1 MIQLRTDLKS
11 RLLIRPIIVM
21 VVLMLN
27 GLFFN
32 VSAQSYE
39 EARNLALNGNRAKAR
54 QLCKAILAQ
63 GFNSDVALLLG
74 RTYAWDGKYD
84 STRIVLN
91 EVLAINPENMEAL
104 DAYADVE
111 YWSENYA
118 KAIEY
123 CDLALKKDPKNED
136 FLFKKAKILHSNEKY
151 EEAVVTLEELI
162 SINDSNAEALKKLQE
177 FRLDVLKNRIRVN
190 YTIDQFDQSF
200 NRDPW
205 QVVALSYGRKTKL
218 GSVIARVNMAKRF
231 GDTGFQYEMDAY
243 PKISEN
249 NYGYLNYGFSQSSVF
264 PENRIGAEWY
274 HNFPKS
280 FEGSVG
286 IRTLFFSS
294 SDVTIYTATLG
305 KYISNYW
312 ISLRSFVTPGSDG
325 TSVSGLF
332 QVRRYFSDP
341 ENYIGLRLGY
351 GVSPDENQNL
361 VDENLNSRLKLN
373 AMSVRLEFNHIIK
386 HVWIINPAAVL
397 GSEELNSGS
406 YSGYYTFDISITRL
420 F

>member
-1 MIQLRTDLKS
+1 MTHFKSDIQHKLLLRTF
-11 RLLIRPIIVM
+11 LLLAVIM
-21 VVLMLN
+21 FN
-27 GLFFN
+27 GLFSSVF
-32 VSAQSYE
+32 AQSYE
-39 EARNLALNGNRAKAR
+39 EARNLALNGERAKAR

-84 STRIVLN
+84 STRVILN
-91 EVLAINPENMEAL
+91 EVLAHNPENMEAL
-104 DAYADVE
+104 DAFADVE

-118 KAIEY
+118 KAVEY
-123 CDLALKKDPKNED
+123 CDLALRKDPKNEG
-136 FLFKKAKILHSNEKY
+136 FLFKKAKILHSSEKY
-151 EEAVVTLEELI
+151 EEAVASLEELI

-177 FRLDVLKNRIRVN
+177 YRLDVMKNRIKLN
-190 YTIDQFDQSF
+190 YTIDHFDKSF

-231 GDTGFQYEMDAY
+231 GDTGLQYEMDAY

-264 PENRIGAEWY
+264 PDHRFGAELF
-274 HNFPKS
+274 HSFPKA
-280 FEGSVG
+280 FEGSLG
-286 IRTLFFSS
+286 MRTLFFGS
-294 SDVTIYTATLG
+294 SDVTIYTGSVG

-312 ISLRSFVTPGSDG
+312 ISLRSYVTPGTTG
-325 TSVSGLF
+325 TSVSGQL
-332 QVRRYFSDP
+332 QMRRYFSDP

-351 GVSPDENQNL
+351 GVSPDDNQNL
-361 VDENLNSRLKLN
+361 VNSDSSSRLKLN
-373 AMSVRLEFNHIIK
+373 TRSIRLELNHIIN
-386 HVWIINPAAVL
+386 HVWIINPAAAW
-397 GSEELNSGS
+397 GSEELTSGNF
-406 YSGYYTFDISITRL
+406 SGYYTFDISITRL

>member
-1 MIQLRTDLKS
+1 M
-11 RLLIRPIIVM
+11 RPILVLAILM
-21 VVLMLN
+21 VN
-27 GLFFN
+27 GLLFN

-39 EARNLALNGNRAKAR
+39 EARNLALNGERAKAR
-54 QLCKAILAQ
+54 QLCKAILTQ

-91 EVLAINPENMEAL
+91 EVLVQNPDNIEAL
-104 DAYADVE
+104 DAFADVE

-136 FLFKKAKILHSNEKY
+136 FLFKKAKILRSNEKY
-151 EEAVVTLEELI
+151 EEAVATLEGLI
-162 SINDSNAEALKKLQE
+162 SINGSNAEALKKLQE
-177 FRLDVLKNRIRVN
+177 YRLDVMKNRIKLN
-190 YTIDQFDQSF
+190 YTIDQFDKSF

-264 PENRIGAEWY
+264 PDHRFGAELF
-274 HNFPKS
+274 HSFPKA
-280 FEGSVG
+280 FEGSLG
-286 IRTLFFSS
+286 MRTLFFGS
-294 SDVTIYTATLG
+294 SDVTIFTGSVG

-312 ISLRSFVTPGSDG
+312 ISLRSYVTPGTTG
-325 TSVSGLF
+325 TSVSGQL
-332 QVRRYFSDP
+332 QMRRYFSDP

-351 GVSPDENQNL
+351 GVSPDDNQNL
-361 VDENLNSRLKLN
+361 VNSDSSSRLKLN
-373 AMSVRLEFNHIIK
+373 TRSIRLELNHIIN
-386 HVWIINPAAVL
+386 HLWIINPAAAW
-397 GSEELNSGS
+397 GSEELTSGS
-406 YSGYYTFDISITRL
+406 FSGYYTFDISITRL

>member
-1 MIQLRTDLKS
+1 MTQPESHIKH
-11 RLLIRPIIVM
+11 RLFVLPFLVVTIV
-21 VVLMLN
+21 LLN
-27 GLFFN
+27 GLFFS

-39 EARNLALNGNRAKAR
+39 EARNLALNGERAKAR
-54 QLCKAILAQ
+54 QLCKAILNQ

-84 STRIVLN
+84 STRIILN
-91 EVLAINPENMEAL
+91 EVLVHNPDNMEAL
-104 DAYADVE
+104 DAFADVE
-111 YWSENYA
+111 YWSENYT

-136 FLFKKAKILHSNEKY
+136 FLFKKAKILHSSEKY
-151 EEAVVTLEELI
+151 EEAVASLEELI
-162 SINDSNAEALKKLQE
+162 RINHANAEALKKLQE
-177 FRLDVLKNRIRVN
+177 YRLDVMKNRIKLN
-190 YTIDQFDQSF
+190 YTIDQFDKSF

-231 GDTGFQYEMDAY
+231 GDTGLQYEMDAY

-264 PENRIGAEWY
+264 PDHRFGAELF
-274 HNFPKS
+274 HSFPKA
-280 FEGSVG
+280 FEGSLG
-286 IRTLFFSS
+286 MRTLFFGS
-294 SDVTIYTATLG
+294 SDVTIYTGSVG

-312 ISLRSFVTPGSDG
+312 ISLRSYVTPGTTG
-325 TSVSGLF
+325 TSVSGQL
-332 QVRRYFSDP
+332 QMRRYFSDP

-351 GVSPDENQNL
+351 GVSPDDNQNL
-361 VDENLNSRLKLN
+361 VNSDSSSRLKLN
-373 AMSVRLEFNHIIK
+373 TRSIRLELNHIIN
-386 HVWIINPAAVL
+386 HLWIINPAAAW
-397 GSEELNSGS
+397 GSEELTSGNF
-406 YSGYYTFDISITRL
+406 SGYYTFDISISRL

>member
-1 MIQLRTDLKS
+1 MNRLKS
-11 RLLIRPIIVM
+11 TIRFKLFPRLFLFVA
-21 VVLMLN
+21 VLLLN
-27 GLFFN
+27 GVWVS

-39 EARNLALNGNRAKAR
+39 EARSLALSGERAKAR
-54 QLCKAILAQ
+54 QLCKAILSQ

-74 RTYAWDGKYD
+74 RTYAWDGMYD
-84 STRIVLN
+84 STRVILNQVLDRN
-91 EVLAINPENMEAL
+91 AGNMEAL
-104 DAYADVE
+104 DAFADVE
-111 YWSENYA
+111 YWSENYD

-123 CDLALKKDPKNED
+123 CDLALKKDSTNED
-136 FLFKKAKILHSNEKY
+136 FLLKKARILHSSEKY
-151 EEAVVTLEELI
+151 EDAVETLEKLI
-162 SINDSNAEALKKLQE
+162 RINSSNAEALKKLQE
-177 FRLDVLKNRIRVN
+177 FRLDVLKNRIRLN
-190 YTIDQFDQSF
+190 YTIDQFDKSF

-218 GSVIARVNMAKRF
+218 GTVIARVNMAKRF
-231 GDTGFQYEMDAY
+231 GDTGFQYEVDAY

-274 HNFPKS
+274 HNFPKA

-286 IRTLFFSS
+286 LRTLFFNS
-294 SDVTIYTATLG
+294 SDVTIYTATFG

-325 TSVSGLF
+325 TSVSGFL
-332 QVRRYFSDP
+332 QMRRYFSDP
-341 ENYIGLRLGY
+341 ENYFGLRLGY

-361 VDENLNSRLKLN
+361 VNPDLSNRLKLKTR
-373 AMSVRLEFNHIIK
+373 SVRLEFNHIIN
-386 HVWIINPAAVL
+386 HVWIINPFIVW
-397 GSEELNSGS
+397 GGEELQSGNF
-406 YSGYYTFDISITRL
+406 SGYYTFDISITRL